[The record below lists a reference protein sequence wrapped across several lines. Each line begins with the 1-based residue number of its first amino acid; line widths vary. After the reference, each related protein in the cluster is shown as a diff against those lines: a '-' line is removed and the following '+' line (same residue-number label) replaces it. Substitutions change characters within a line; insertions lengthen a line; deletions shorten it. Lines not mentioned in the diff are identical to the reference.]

1 MAERAAETPH
11 ISSEVRLVNV
21 LCSSSFFTNIFLLK
35 EIKDFESTKEGRKY
49 GAVHRFTVNFDPS
62 PFTPG
67 Q

>member
-1 MAERAAETPH
+1 MAERAAETSH
-11 ISSEVRLVNV
+11 ISSEVRLINV
-21 LCSSSFFTNIFLLK
+21 LVLFFFYKCFLLK

-62 PFTPG
+62 LFTPG